1 MSEAIRFSHV
11 YFSYEQ
17 NKDVVEASKCTIN
30 DVSFTINKG
39 EYVALIGH
47 NGSGKSTIAKIIVG
61 ILEAFTDGNENDGV
75 YIDGIKMTENNYQ
88 SLQKKIGM
96 VFQNPDNQFIGSTV
110 QDDIAFSLEN
120 VAMPYDQMKVLVEE
134 YSKKVGMYEYLSREP
149 SSLSGG
155 QKQRVAIAGTL
166 VRHPEILVLDEATSM
181 LDPQGRNDIRTLIRN
196 MKKENPDL
204 TIISITHDI
213 EEAYQS
219 DHVIVINKGKVVK
232 EGTPDDVFSDEV
244 LMKKID
250 LTIPFYKQLKNEL
263 EKYGID
269 INGVDNIDNIDE
281 LVDRLCR

>member
-61 ILEAFTDGNENDGV
+61 ILEAFTDGNENEGV

-269 INGVDNIDNIDE
+269 INGVDNIDE

>member
-39 EYVALIGH
+39 EYAALIGH

-219 DHVIVINKGKVVK
+219 DRVIVINKGKVAK

-269 INGVDNIDNIDE
+269 INGVDNIDE

>member
-61 ILEAFTDGNENDGV
+61 ILETFTDGNENDGV

-219 DHVIVINKGKVVK
+219 DRVIVINKGKVVK
-232 EGTPDDVFSDEV
+232 EGTPDDVVSDEV

-269 INGVDNIDNIDE
+269 INGVDNIDE

>member
-30 DVSFTINKG
+30 DVSFIINKG

-219 DHVIVINKGKVVK
+219 DRVIVINKGKVVK

-269 INGVDNIDNIDE
+269 INGVDNIDE

>member
-181 LDPQGRNDIRTLIRN
+181 LDPQGRNDICTLIRN

-269 INGVDNIDNIDE
+269 INGVDNIDE

>member
-96 VFQNPDNQFIGSTV
+96 VFQNPDNQFIGSTI

-219 DHVIVINKGKVVK
+219 DRVIVINKGKVVK

-269 INGVDNIDNIDE
+269 INGVDNIDE

>member
-269 INGVDNIDNIDE
+269 INGVDNIDE
-281 LVDRLCR
+281 LVERLCR

>member
-17 NKDVVEASKCTIN
+17 NKDVIEASKCTIN

-61 ILEAFTDGNENDGV
+61 LLEAFTDGNENDGV

-269 INGVDNIDNIDE
+269 INGVDNIDE

>member
-149 SSLSGG
+149 SSLSGL

-219 DHVIVINKGKVVK
+219 DRVIVINKGKVVK

-269 INGVDNIDNIDE
+269 INGVDNIDE

>member
-61 ILEAFTDGNENDGV
+61 ILEAFTDENENDGV

-219 DHVIVINKGKVVK
+219 DRVIVINKGKVVK

-269 INGVDNIDNIDE
+269 INGVDNIDE

>member
-96 VFQNPDNQFIGSTV
+96 VFRILIT
-110 QDDIAFSLEN
+110 
-120 VAMPYDQMKVLVEE
+120 
-134 YSKKVGMYEYLSREP
+134 
-149 SSLSGG
+149 SLSV
-155 QKQRVAIAGTL
+155 QLFRMILPL
-166 VRHPEILVLDEATSM
+166 VWKM
-181 LDPQGRNDIRTLIRN
+181 LQC
-196 MKKENPDL
+196 
-204 TIISITHDI
+204 
-213 EEAYQS
+213 
-219 DHVIVINKGKVVK
+219 
-232 EGTPDDVFSDEV
+232 
-244 LMKKID
+244 LMIK
-250 LTIPFYKQLKNEL
+250 
-263 EKYGID
+263 
-269 INGVDNIDNIDE
+269 
-281 LVDRLCR
+281 

>member
-11 YFSYEQ
+11 FFSYEQ

-219 DHVIVINKGKVVK
+219 DRVIVINKGKVVK

-269 INGVDNIDNIDE
+269 INGVDNIDE

>member
-75 YIDGIKMTENNYQ
+75 YIDGIKMAENNYQ

-219 DHVIVINKGKVVK
+219 DRVIVINKGKVVK

-269 INGVDNIDNIDE
+269 INGVDNIDE

>member
-181 LDPQGRNDIRTLIRN
+181 LDPQGRNDIRTLIKN

-219 DHVIVINKGKVVK
+219 DRVIVINKGKVVK
-232 EGTPDDVFSDEV
+232 EGNPDDVFSDEV

-269 INGVDNIDNIDE
+269 INGVDNIDE

>member
-196 MKKENPDL
+196 MKKENPYL

-219 DHVIVINKGKVVK
+219 DRVIVINKGKVVK

-263 EKYGID
+263 EKYGVD
-269 INGVDNIDNIDE
+269 INGVDNIDE

>member
-17 NKDVVEASKCTIN
+17 NKHVVEASKCTIN

-269 INGVDNIDNIDE
+269 INGVDNIDE

>member
-61 ILEAFTDGNENDGV
+61 ILEAFTDGNEKDGV

-134 YSKKVGMYEYLSREP
+134 YSKKVGMYDYLSREP

-219 DHVIVINKGKVVK
+219 DRVVVINKGKVVK
-232 EGTPDDVFSDEV
+232 EGNPDDVFSDEN

-263 EKYGID
+263 ENYGID
-269 INGVDNIDNIDE
+269 INGVDNIDE

>member
-219 DHVIVINKGKVVK
+219 DRVIVINKGKVVK

-263 EKYGID
+263 EKYGVD
-269 INGVDNIDNIDE
+269 INGVDNIDE

>member
-30 DVSFTINKG
+30 DASFTINKG

-219 DHVIVINKGKVVK
+219 DRVIVINKGKVVK

-269 INGVDNIDNIDE
+269 INGVDNIDE

>member
-155 QKQRVAIAGTL
+155 QKQRVAISGTL

-269 INGVDNIDNIDE
+269 INGVDNIDE

>member
-232 EGTPDDVFSDEV
+232 EGTPDDVFSDEI

-269 INGVDNIDNIDE
+269 INGVDNIDE